1 MSDTSEKVAAMVAAR
16 HAAMSAEE
24 RVRAASSMYDAAR
37 QIVEAS
43 IPQSVQGAER
53 RYQVLKR
60 FYGDEVPDAA
70 LEACAIAFVRAER
83 GWTRDD
89 LYAERLK

>member
-1 MSDTSEKVAAMVAAR
+1 MNDTNGKVAAMVAAR
-16 HAAMSAEE
+16 HAAMTVAE
-24 RVRAASSMYDAAR
+24 RVRAASTMYDDAR
-37 QIVEAS
+37 RIVEAS
-43 IPQSVQGAER
+43 IPQSVRGAER

-70 LEACAIAFVRAER
+70 LHACAIASVWAER
-83 GWTRDD
+83 GWTRED

>member
-1 MSDTSEKVAAMVAAR
+1 MNDTSDKVAAMVAAR

>member
-1 MSDTSEKVAAMVAAR
+1 MNDTNDKVAAMVAAR

>member
-1 MSDTSEKVAAMVAAR
+1 MNDTSEEVAAMVAAR
-16 HAAMSAEE
+16 HAAMSVEE

-37 QIVEAS
+37 GIVEAS
-43 IPQSVQGAER
+43 IPRSVQGVER

-70 LEACAIAFVRAER
+70 LRACAASALV
-83 GWTRDD
+83 
-89 LYAERLK
+89 LLS